1 MDLDIAPGEFV
12 AMLGVSGTGKSTLL
26 RALAGLDRE
35 VTGEL
40 TVPGTVAVA
49 FQEPRLLPWRRV
61 LANVGLG
68 LRAQDPAAAARRA
81 LDEVGL
87 TDRAG
92 AWPLTLSGGEAQRA
106 ALARALVREPSL
118 LLLDE
123 PFSALDALTRIAM
136 HRLVLRLWE
145 RHRPAVL
152 LVTHDVDEALILA
165 DRVLVLASGRIV
177 FSGPVEVPRPAR
189 PRQPRAHR
197 AAAPAADRARRQYG
211 RTIMNRTNRVL
222 ALAAAASLA
231 VLTACSSSSSSSA
244 AGSGATAS
252 SSGTSSAN
260 QASVSGVTLH
270 VGDQAGTGAQA
281 LLTAAGLIGKLPFKV
296 AWSDFTS
303 GPPMLQAMGAGS
315 VDVGGVGNAPP
326 VFAAAGG
333 SKIAIVG
340 AYQANPLGSALL
352 VPKGSPITSVA
363 QLKGKRIA
371 VAQGSS
377 ADYHLLTVLNKAG
390 LSVHDVTL
398 TYLQPA
404 EGLAALS
411 SGHVDAWDIWSPF
424 IEQAEVQ
431 KNAKA
436 LVTGTGYG
444 SPYSFAVASRAA
456 LADPAKA
463 AAIKDYLALVAQAHA
478 WATNHQSAWA
488 AVWAKASGLP
498 DTVMVK
504 AASDDSS
511 LAVPITP
518 AVITSEQQ
526 VSDAFTKAGLIPVH
540 VDFSQYVVTSFND
553 TASVGL

>member
-1 MDLDIAPGEFV
+1 
-12 AMLGVSGTGKSTLL
+12 
-26 RALAGLDRE
+26 
-35 VTGEL
+35 
-40 TVPGTVAVA
+40 
-49 FQEPRLLPWRRV
+49 
-61 LANVGLG
+61 
-68 LRAQDPAAAARRA
+68 
-81 LDEVGL
+81 
-87 TDRAG
+87 
-92 AWPLTLSGGEAQRA
+92 
-106 ALARALVREPSL
+106 
-118 LLLDE
+118 
-123 PFSALDALTRIAM
+123 
-136 HRLVLRLWE
+136 
-145 RHRPAVL
+145 
-152 LVTHDVDEALILA
+152 
-165 DRVLVLASGRIV
+165 
-177 FSGPVEVPRPAR
+177 
-189 PRQPRAHR
+189 
-197 AAAPAADRARRQYG
+197 
-211 RTIMNRTNRVL
+211 MNRTNRVL
-222 ALAAAASLA
+222 ALAAATSLA

-252 SSGTSSAN
+252 SSGTSSPN

-270 VGDQAGTGAQA
+270 IGDQAGTGAQA

-377 ADYHLLTVLNKAG
+377 ADYHLLTVLTKAG

-488 AVWAKASGLP
+488 SVWAKASGLP

-511 LAVPITP
+511 LAVPITQ
-518 AVITSEQQ
+518 AVISSEQQ

-540 VDFSQYVVTSFND
+540 VNFNDYVVTSFND

>member
-1 MDLDIAPGEFV
+1 
-12 AMLGVSGTGKSTLL
+12 
-26 RALAGLDRE
+26 
-35 VTGEL
+35 
-40 TVPGTVAVA
+40 
-49 FQEPRLLPWRRV
+49 
-61 LANVGLG
+61 
-68 LRAQDPAAAARRA
+68 
-81 LDEVGL
+81 
-87 TDRAG
+87 
-92 AWPLTLSGGEAQRA
+92 
-106 ALARALVREPSL
+106 
-118 LLLDE
+118 
-123 PFSALDALTRIAM
+123 
-136 HRLVLRLWE
+136 
-145 RHRPAVL
+145 
-152 LVTHDVDEALILA
+152 
-165 DRVLVLASGRIV
+165 
-177 FSGPVEVPRPAR
+177 
-189 PRQPRAHR
+189 
-197 AAAPAADRARRQYG
+197 
-211 RTIMNRTNRVL
+211 
-222 ALAAAASLA
+222 
-231 VLTACSSSSSSSA
+231 
-244 AGSGATAS
+244 
-252 SSGTSSAN
+252 
-260 QASVSGVTLH
+260 
-270 VGDQAGTGAQA
+270 
-281 LLTAAGLIGKLPFKV
+281 
-296 AWSDFTS
+296 
-303 GPPMLQAMGAGS
+303 
-315 VDVGGVGNAPP
+315 
-326 VFAAAGG
+326 
-333 SKIAIVG
+333 
-340 AYQANPLGSALL
+340 
-352 VPKGSPITSVA
+352 
-363 QLKGKRIA
+363 

-377 ADYHLLTVLNKAG
+377 ADYHLLTVLTKAG

-404 EGLAALS
+404 AGLAALS

-540 VDFSQYVVTSFND
+540 VDFSQYAVTSFND